1 MTVSL
6 DRIAPQ
12 SVRYI
17 KLGEGGLWEA
27 ECVKHGIVRFGFGS
41 SHPDRFEQCARRDWS
56 ALREGFLAEGKT
68 ASTATRFTNEIRTF
82 FEDRGDTLWIT
93 FFGERLGWGF
103 LDAAP
108 AKPSEDGGGVWR
120 AVSGGWK
127 HTDVNGDV
135 LTKERLAGSLTKLAA
150 YRGTSCRVDVADY
163 VVRRINGEK
172 LPDVEKAIH
181 ALADIHAAVVGL
193 LRLLEPRDFEL
204 LVDLVFTASGW
215 RRLGVVGRTQK
226 TLDLDLILPSTGERA
241 FVQVKSRATSQEL
254 AEYLAAMDQAG
265 PFDRMFFVYHTGAI
279 STDDGRAIV
288 IGPDRLSEMV
298 VEAGLTSWL
307 IRKVS

>member
-1 MTVSL
+1 MMSDGL
-6 DRIAPQ
+6 RIAPQ

-27 ECVKHGIVRFGFGS
+27 ECLKRGIARFGFGS
-41 SHPDRFEQCARRDWS
+41 ARPDRFAQCSGGDWA
-56 ALREGFLAEGKT
+56 ALRDGFLAEGKT

-82 FEDRGDTLWIT
+82 FEDRGGVLWVT

-108 AKPSEDGGGVWR
+108 AQPSDDGRGVWR
-120 AVSGGWK
+120 SVIGGWK
-127 HTDVNGDV
+127 HTDINGDA

-150 YRGTSCRVDVADY
+150 YRGTSCSIDVVDY
-163 VVRRINGEK
+163 VVRRINGQK

-181 ALADIHAAVVGL
+181 ALSEIHSAIVGL
-193 LRLLEPRDFEL
+193 IRLLEPKDFEL
-204 LVDLVFTASGW
+204 LVDLVFAASGW
-215 RRLGVVGRTQK
+215 RRLGVVGKTQK

-241 FVQVKSRATSQEL
+241 FVQVKSRTSSSEL
-254 AEYLAAMDQAG
+254 AEYAATLDQAG
-265 PFDRMFFVYHTGAI
+265 PFDRMFFVYHTGSA
-279 STDDGRAIV
+279 SSDDDRVVV
-288 IGPDRLSEMV
+288 IGPDKLSEMV